1 MPIRPSFL
9 VAGFILF
16 VFAASRAQAQ
26 APTLPVNPNP
36 NVGSVRSA
44 SLIDDTFDSG
54 TNTARNQTTPNASA
68 PNTAPALPSTSIQDG
83 KPICGITQLVR
94 CIQDL
99 GEDEKGI
106 FTSPLR
112 VQPKNA
118 YWLAPLGAATGLAF
132 AYDADAA
139 QAAGVDV
146 NRANTANKIADFGSF
161 WATGAEGAGIYFIG
175 LAQKNPKLAETG
187 RLSAEAIIDSGTVT
201 LVTKL
206 VTNRQRPDQGN
217 GQGNFWPFGTDH
229 WEWDSSFPSDHATA
243 TMALARVLS
252 GEYPRWYVMVPAYGF
267 VEAVSI
273 SRILANQHFPSDI
286 LVGQAIGFLT
296 GSYVLNHRALYR
308 PGAKK
313 TLAAKLIGSVNPIA
327 DPRTRSLGASIE
339 IPLGQGPPF

>member
-1 MPIRPSFL
+1 
-9 VAGFILF
+9 
-16 VFAASRAQAQ
+16 
-26 APTLPVNPNP
+26 
-36 NVGSVRSA
+36 
-44 SLIDDTFDSG
+44 
-54 TNTARNQTTPNASA
+54 
-68 PNTAPALPSTSIQDG
+68 LPSTSIQDG

-161 WATGAEGAGIYFIG
+161 WATGAEGTGIYFIG

-243 TMALARVLS
+243 TMALARVVS

-286 LVGQAIGFLT
+286 LIGQAIGFLT

-313 TLAAKLIGSVNPIA
+313 TLASRLIGSVNPIA

>member
-9 VAGFILF
+9 VAGLILF
-16 VFAASRAQAQ
+16 AFAASCAQAQ
-26 APTLPVNPNP
+26 ALILPLNPNP
-36 NVGSVRSA
+36 NVESTQSA
-44 SLIDDTFDSG
+44 SLVDSTFDSDE
-54 TNTARNQTTPNASA
+54 NTARNPTTPDTSTLNTGPSQPSAS
-68 PNTAPALPSTSIQDG
+68 TQDD
-83 KPICGITQLVR
+83 KPICGITRLGR
-94 CIQDL
+94 CIEDL

-106 FTSPLR
+106 LTSPLR
-112 VQPKNA
+112 LQPKDA
-118 YWLAPLGAATGLAF
+118 YWLAPLGAATGLAL

-146 NRANTANKIADFGSF
+146 NRANIANKIADFGSF
-161 WATGAEGAGIYFIG
+161 WATDAEGAGIYFIG

-201 LVTKL
+201 LATKL
-206 VTNRQRPDQGN
+206 VTNRQRPNQGN
-217 GQGNFWPFGTDH
+217 GRGDFWPFGTEH

-243 TMALARVLS
+243 TMALARVIS
-252 GEYPRWYVMVPAYGF
+252 GEYPHWYVMVPAYGF
-267 VEAVSI
+267 VEMVSI

-286 LVGQAIGFLT
+286 LVGQAIGFLI

-327 DPRTRSLGASIE
+327 DPRTRTLGASME
-339 IPLGQGPPF
+339 IPFGQHHPL